1 MHKLVGILVFY
12 YSINA
17 SGESQA
23 SLRFKVQDSE
33 AEGHS
38 IEHFRG
44 YIKAFKSHIKG
55 FYILSG

>member
-44 YIKAFKSHIKG
+44 YIKAF
-55 FYILSG
+55 